1 MPHSLSV
8 TVHVD
13 LDLHEVVL
21 SIAGCLTARTYDSV
35 LPVVAQARGL
45 EPAPRLTLD
54 LLDMQHIDVDGLLPL
69 RQAIEL
75 ADPEQKV
82 PLSIKAPETLPLCP
96 LSAATPRADG
106 SDSPP
111 LRLHRRADAPAT
123 EGSDDSRRLASAAA
137 SPTIL
142 TERARRGIAPRS
154 RREEILAGAAEM
166 FAEHGYHGASLRDI
180 AGHIGISHP
189 GLMHHFPSKD
199 SLLHTVIDSLE
210 DRTQRTLEEVERL
223 SVEPEALMQE
233 LAATWHPGALH
244 VRLLATLA
252 AESVSGDHPGR
263 FRMARLRRV
272 HENIFEQCF
281 TAYGERGLLRRGV
294 DPGFAGRALLGLVL
308 NLAVREKTVRAMQG
322 PTHDDG
328 PVQELARM
336 MRSFLSK
343 DAVG

>member
-21 SIAGCLTARTYDSV
+21 AIAGCLTARTYVSL

-45 EPAPRLTLD
+45 DPAPSITLD
-54 LLDMQHIDVDGLLPL
+54 LLDTQHIDVDGLLTL
-69 RQAIEL
+69 RQAIDL
-75 ADPEQKV
+75 ADPEQAV
-82 PLSIKAPETLPLCP
+82 PLSIKAPEMLPPCP
-96 LSAATPRADG
+96 LSFAAPKADG

-111 LRLHRRADAPAT
+111 LRLLHRSDAPAT
-123 EGSDDSRRLASAAA
+123 AGPDDPRQLPSGAESA
-137 SPTIL
+137 TIL
-142 TERARRGIAPRS
+142 TERARRGVAPRS
-154 RREEILAGAAEM
+154 RREEILTGAVEM

-199 SLLHTVIDSLE
+199 SLLHAVIDALE
-210 DRTQRTLEEVERL
+210 DRTQQTLDEVERL
-223 SVEPEALMQE
+223 SVEPGALVQE
-233 LAATWHPGALH
+233 LAATWHPGALP
-244 VRLLATLA
+244 VRLLSTLA

-281 TAYGERGLLRRGV
+281 TAYGEQGLLRKGL
-294 DPGFAGRALLGLVL
+294 DPGFAGRALLALVL
-308 NLAVREKTVRAMQG
+308 NLAVRERTVRAMQSSDH
-322 PTHDDG
+322 HDS
-328 PVQELARM
+328 PAQELARM
-336 MRSFLSK
+336 MRSFL
-343 DAVG
+343 A